1 MQQKFLFGVSA
12 AFFSDVSQQSKTEH
26 GSEHEM
32 KNAYLYH
39 RASARR
45 HLNTTNKIMK
55 KVLDPKKI
63 EAGSKK
69 SHEPRLLGSIV
80 EEMLQGWNR
89 NTELSVDLKTI
100 LRSDRK
106 MKVGKEYQG
115 VLRCDSE
122 ASIEDFRCRDAH
134 YTFTET
140 LPHSAGKRNPHVFDG
155 QYITITRRSD
165 GNLRLNFKELKVDKH
180 FSVYRYALGVFNELM
195 WALEDLV
202 EK

>member
-1 MQQKFLFGVSA
+1 MRPR
-12 AFFSDVSQQSKTEH
+12 AFPERTLVMS
-26 GSEHEM
+26 
-32 KNAYLYH
+32 
-39 RASARR
+39 
-45 HLNTTNKIMK
+45 
-55 KVLDPKKI
+55 KKI
-63 EAGSKK
+63 TTTT
-69 SHEPRLLGSIV
+69 PP
-80 EEMLQGWNR
+80 EENNNKEQGWHT
-89 NTELSVDLKTI
+89 NTDLGCDVKTI

-155 QYITITRRSD
+155 FFITVTRRDD
-165 GNLRLNFKELKVDKH
+165 GSLRLNFKELKVDKH